1 MSQHCLPFRRFL
13 SRVFA
18 VAPSSSASSQRCCH
32 HRSDWTCST
41 SLVRPCF
48 DVFAVAPSC
57 LVWCGARTCVAGLVA
72 GRAFITR
79 LASPSL
85 TCSMAT
91 RTDNGG
97 CGHVAGQSNNGMMSG
112 YSGQR
117 MMSGYSGQRRRLDGN
132 GGVVVL
138 MAMEA
143 VDT

>member
-1 MSQHCLPFRRFL
+1 
-13 SRVFA
+13 
-18 VAPSSSASSQRCCH
+18 
-32 HRSDWTCST
+32 
-41 SLVRPCF
+41 
-48 DVFAVAPSC
+48 
-57 LVWCGARTCVAGLVA
+57 
-72 GRAFITR
+72 
-79 LASPSL
+79 
-85 TCSMAT
+85 MAT